1 MPRIR
6 KEPKY
11 LKNYYKKLD
20 LRSISLKPKLAQC
33 SRKYSQD
40 LHLMNGKNL

>member
-20 LRSISLKPKLAQC
+20 LRSLSLKPNLLNVQENILKT
-33 SRKYSQD
+33 